1 LNGDIITYVSPIV
14 ALLGLVLSICS
25 RIENKIG
32 AAKTEASTVAS
43 AANALAGLT
52 RQELAEHKLHVA
64 ETYITKAGMRDV
76 KDEILGAV
84 SGIKDD
90 LGRLNERIDRMHE
103 AQESKQHNFRA

>member
-1 LNGDIITYVSPIV
+1 MISYVSPIV
-14 ALLGLVLSICS
+14 ALLGLVLSIWW

-32 AAKTEASTVAS
+32 AAKTEASTVAA
-43 AANALAGLT
+43 AANALANLS
-52 RQELAEHKLHVA
+52 RQELADHKLHVA
-64 ETYITKAGMRDV
+64 ETYITKAGMRDI

-103 AQESKQHNFRA
+103 AHASNSHNSRAWR

>member
-1 LNGDIITYVSPIV
+1 MITYVSPIV
-14 ALLGLVLSICS
+14 ALLGLVLSIWW

-43 AANALAGLT
+43 AANALAGQT
-52 RQELAEHKLHVA
+52 RQELADHKLHVA

-103 AQESKQHNFRA
+103 AQASKPRSSRA